1 MTRLACTLLLILSA
15 AKPGFA
21 SDWPN
26 WRGPKYDGVASG
38 NGYPATWS
46 AKENV
51 RWKVTLPGPGAST
64 PILWG
69 DQIFLT
75 CLVEGKNTAVALDRG
90 GKILWQ
96 TPVGKQARS
105 GKNPKATG
113 SNPSAV
119 TDGKH
124 LFVYFK
130 SGDLACLDLNGKLLW
145 EKNLQAEYGEDT
157 LWWDLGTSP
166 VLTKDCVVVA
176 VMHSGPSFV
185 VAFDKASGKVAWKQD
200 RNLDAPSEAA
210 QSYTTPVVLEHDGSE
225 LLVVLGADHVTAHDA
240 ATGKELWRV
249 GTLNPSGNGFFRS
262 IASAVVEEGIVVAPY
277 ARGST
282 LTAIKLGGSGDVT
295 KTHVVWERDDLGA
308 DVPTPAALDGKIYVC
323 GDRGQ
328 VTCLDV
334 KSGETLAQGQAPR
347 HRTAYSSSPVIADG
361 KLYIAREDGTT
372 FVLSLD
378 GLKVIAENKLDGEQ
392 TVATPVFADGQILI
406 RTRESLYCLGK

>member
-1 MTRLACTLLLILSA
+1 MTRLACMLLLSLSA
-15 AKPGFA
+15 ASLVFA
-21 SDWPN
+21 SNWPN

-38 NGYPATWS
+38 SGYPATWS
-46 AKENV
+46 ATENV
-51 RWKVTLPGPGAST
+51 LWKVTLPGPGAST

-75 CLVEGKNTAVALDRG
+75 CLVEGQNTAVALDRG
-90 GKILWQ
+90 SKILWQ

-130 SGDLACLDLNGKLLW
+130 SGDLACLDLSGKVLW

-185 VAFDKASGKVAWKQD
+185 VAFDKVSGKVVWKQD
-200 RNLDAPSEAA
+200 RNVEAPEESAHA
-210 QSYTTPVVLEHDGSE
+210 YTTPVVLNHEGRE
-225 LLVVLGADHVTAHDA
+225 LVIVLGADHVTAHDA
-240 ATGKELWRV
+240 KAGKELWRV
-249 GTLNPSGNGFFRS
+249 GGLNPKSETRQRS
-262 IASAVVEEGIVVAPY
+262 IASAVIHEGIVIAPY
-277 ARGST
+277 DRGHT

-295 KTHVVWERDDLGA
+295 KSHVVWERDDLGA

-334 KSGETLAQGQAPR
+334 KTGETLAQGQAPR

-378 GLKVIAENKLDGEQ
+378 ELKVIAENKLDGEQ
-392 TVATPVFADGQILI
+392 TVATPVLADGQIFI
-406 RTRESLYCLGK
+406 RTRESLYCIGK